1 MNSKVQLIKDI
12 SSKPKSSQLGVIIKN
27 VAPQQ
32 NHTGF
37 IFVDNDAFVLAHFGW
52 HETYFFQKKAD
63 SDGYAMSWFDIEQ
76 LPERTLV
83 QIINEL
89 EQITK
94 NPKISESGVFGFQ
107 APYGIV
113 NHGGSRI
120 LDGKFY
126 GTPNTE
132 GDTLTCSVFV
142 NCIFEQSGFP
152 ILDLE
157 TWQTNEQDKEW
168 QTKILNAL
176 DGKLSPEFMRIQ
188 RENVG
193 KVPRLRPEQMVGACC
208 IFDFELVDYD
218 SANNAAEIVNQQL
231 ASLEC

>member
-1 MNSKVQLIKDI
+1 MNSKVQLIKDV
-12 SSKPKSSQLGVIIKN
+12 SSKPQNSQLGVIIKR
-27 VAPQQ
+27 VGQQQ

-37 IFVDNDAFVLAHFGW
+37 IFVDKDEFVLAHFGW
-52 HETYFFQKKAD
+52 HRTYFFQKKRD
-63 SDGYAMSWFDIEQ
+63 SDGYAMSWFNLDQ

-94 NPKISESGVFGFQ
+94 NHQVNAAGVFDFP
-107 APYGIV
+107 APYGIL

-120 LDGKFY
+120 SDGKFY
-126 GTPNTE
+126 TTPNTE
-132 GDTLTCSVFV
+132 GDSLTCSIFV

-152 ILDLE
+152 ILDLD
-157 TWQTNEQDKEW
+157 TWQTNEQDIEW
-168 QTKILNAL
+168 QTKILDNL
-176 DGKLSPEFMRIQ
+176 NGQLSPEFMRIQ

-218 SANNAAEIVNQQL
+218 SANHAAASVNEQL
-231 ASLEC
+231 DILGC